1 MTSQTMPSD
10 WRLVRPI
17 RGNAR
22 AVALRQ
28 TIFVSEIQLDPGP
41 SRRVAQKCYSVD
53 IGGTRPSTIRP
64 KEDGAAREA
73 IPKICCR
80 CVRSRICRDSC

>member
-41 SRRVAQKCYSVD
+41 SRRVAQKCYSMDIWGNATVD
-53 IGGTRPSTIRP
+53 DQIKGGRRGKGSYP
-64 KEDGAAREA
+64 ENLLQ
-73 IPKICCR
+73 
-80 CVRSRICRDSC
+80 VR